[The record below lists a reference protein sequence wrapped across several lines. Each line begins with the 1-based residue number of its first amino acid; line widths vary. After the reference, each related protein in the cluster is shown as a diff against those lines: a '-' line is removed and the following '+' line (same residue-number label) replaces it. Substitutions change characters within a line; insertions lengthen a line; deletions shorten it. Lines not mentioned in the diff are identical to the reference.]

1 MAPHQLQRLCVQ
13 EPVPLQTFGLNM
25 MVPSIPA
32 EPRREVT
39 SVTATVM
46 PDLQDEPRR
55 EVTPVT
61 ARVMPNLP
69 DEPRREVTTATAREP
84 ANEWRGVTT
93 VTAREPASNRE
104 PQEDQ
109 PPAVQEGE

>member
-13 EPVPLQTFGLNM
+13 EPVPLQTFGQNM

-39 SVTATVM
+39 SITARY
-46 PDLQDEPRR
+46 LHDEPRR

-61 ARVMPNLP
+61 TGVMPNLP
-69 DEPRREVTTATAREP
+69 DKPRREVTTKRSTRRSTNIAR
-84 ANEWRGVTT
+84 
-93 VTAREPASNRE
+93 
-104 PQEDQ
+104 DQ
-109 PPAVQEGE
+109 QGDQ

>member
-1 MAPHQLQRLCVQ
+1 MPIIKEHYNRFGLNLMAPHQLQRVCVQ

-39 SVTATVM
+39 SVTARVM

-61 ARVMPNLP
+61 AGVMPNLP
-69 DEPRREVTTATAREP
+69 DEPRRQQSLS
-84 ANEWRGVTT
+84 G
-93 VTAREPASNRE
+93 S
-104 PQEDQ
+104 Q
-109 PPAVQEGE
+109 PTSGEGLQL